1 MDKSTNNTK
10 KSQTGPT
17 NISRVQRIGGKRIN
31 DDWMYLN
38 EDKYDPYESSDKTFN
53 RNYRHRGLNNEKEPE
68 IDENDLYQEEGVDS
82 NYRNNTS
89 YEHQPNSDANSKSRR
104 VFENKKAILT
114 AVEKSKTTQ
123 KGPGVVSRRKT
134 AVITRSIFWW
144 SGYTWVFVQLPIAV
158 LGTIVFAIIGGLSA
172 VGAAAES
179 NFITSLVKSA
189 AESIASLL
197 GFNIGPMLE
206 AFFFITYILVL
217 MIGLFTILLIFIQH
231 SMAFNRPLSGN
242 NAGLKIGALI
252 LAFIGYATP
261 IVNIL
266 PWALPWVL
274 AIGKYPR

>member
-17 NISRVQRIGGKRIN
+17 NISRVQRIGGERIN
-31 DDWMYLN
+31 NDWAYLN
-38 EDKYDPYESSDKTFN
+38 EDKYDPHESSDKTFN
-53 RNYRHRGLNNEKEPE
+53 RNYRHRGLDREEEPE
-68 IDENDLYQEEGVDS
+68 IDENDLYQEDEVDS
-82 NYRNNTS
+82 NYRTR
-89 YEHQPNSDANSKSRR
+89 YEQQRNSSADNINRR
-104 VFENKKAILT
+104 VYENRKAIIT
-114 AVEKSKTTQ
+114 ATEKIKTTQ
-123 KGPGVVSRRKT
+123 KGPGVVGKRK
-134 AVITRSIFWW
+134 AAAITRSIFWW
-144 SGYTWVFVQLPIAV
+144 GGYTWVFVQLPIAV

-197 GFNIGPMLE
+197 GFNVGPMLE
-206 AFFFITYILVL
+206 AFFFITYILVQ

-242 NAGLKIGALI
+242 KAGLKIGALI

-274 AIGKYPR
+274 VIGKYPR